1 MPTVIFKTLS
11 GRARTGM
18 SLWGAIRCLTLG
30 EMLQGSAELAAV
42 LSLLVAATIWFIT
55 WFKPNPGVHVSAAL
69 YTYERGFMLEGTTK
83 TTLSHM
89 QNLLSNCTLWRFPPS
104 LPKTNIKITDVH
116 AWVLSKYLLEN
127 VSDQAMTHIRMGVAS
142 PLLNQ
147 FTVLSATPNV
157 QAKGSVE
164 SRAKDGLPMY
174 VISIAALE
182 PHASTMLSLQT
193 PINDTMRHALYD
205 EHHTFRIPAAFLSA
219 DQLWNVRSTV
229 AQINDSTMAMLET
242 KMQSG
247 ERGISS
253 PEKVESWIL
262 DPSDPALLEE
272 DVSYR
277 LLPTAPNCRAGA
289 DGKLGEFGAQ
299 NKQERINTIPVSFWW
314 SNFST

>member
-55 WFKPNPGVHVSAAL
+55 WVKPNLGVHVSAAL
-69 YTYERGFMLEGTTK
+69 YTYESGFMLEGTTK
-83 TTLSHM
+83 TTLFHT
-89 QNLLSNCTLWRFPPS
+89 QNLLSNCTLWRFPLV
-104 LPKTNIKITDVH
+104 LPKTSIKITDLH
-116 AWVLSKYLLEN
+116 SWVLSKYLLEN
-127 VSDQAMTHIRMGVAS
+127 VSDQAMTHIRMAVGS

-147 FTVLSATPNV
+147 FTVLSASPNV
-157 QAKGSVE
+157 QAKGNVE

-174 VISIAALE
+174 VISIAALA
-182 PHASTMLSLQT
+182 PNALAMLSLQT

-219 DQLWNVRSTV
+219 DQLWNVSPTV
-229 AQINDSTMAMLET
+229 TRISDSTMVMLET
-242 KMQSG
+242 EMQSG

-253 PEKVESWIL
+253 PEKVERWNL

-277 LLPTAPNCRAGA
+277 LLPAAPNCRAEA
-289 DGKLGEFGAQ
+289 DGKLGELGTQ
-299 NKQERINTIPVSFWW
+299 K
-314 SNFST
+314 

>member
-1 MPTVIFKTLS
+1 MPTVILKTLS

-30 EMLQGSAELAAV
+30 EMLQGSAELAAA

-55 WFKPNPGVHVSAAL
+55 WFKPNPGVHVSAAV

-89 QNLLSNCTLWRFPPS
+89 RNLLSNCTLWRFPRV
-104 LPKTNIKITDVH
+104 LPKTSIKITDLH
-116 AWVLSKYLLEN
+116 SWVLSKYLLEN
-127 VSDQAMTHIRMGVAS
+127 VSDQAITHIRMGVGS

-147 FTVLSATPNV
+147 FTVLSASPNV

-174 VISIAALE
+174 VIAIAALA
-182 PHASTMLSLQT
+182 PKASAMLSLQT

-205 EHHTFRIPAAFLSA
+205 EPHAFRIPAAFLSA
-219 DQLWNVRSTV
+219 DQLWNVSSAVT
-229 AQINDSTMAMLET
+229 QISDSTMAMLET
-242 KMQSG
+242 EIHSG
-247 ERGISS
+247 ERAISMA
-253 PEKVESWIL
+253 ENGESWNL

-277 LLPTAPNCRAGA
+277 LLPATPNCRAEA
-289 DGKLGEFGAQ
+289 NGKLGELGTQ
-299 NKQERINTIPVSFWW
+299 K
-314 SNFST
+314 

>member
-1 MPTVIFKTLS
+1 MPTIILKTLS
-11 GRARTGM
+11 GRARSGM

-55 WFKPNPGVHVSAAL
+55 WFKPNPGVHVSAAV
-69 YTYERGFMLEGTTK
+69 YTYERGFILEGTTK
-83 TTLSHM
+83 TTYSHM

-104 LPKTNIKITDVH
+104 LPKTSIKIIDLH

-127 VSDQAMTHIRMGVAS
+127 TSDQAITHIRMGVAS

-164 SRAKDGLPMY
+164 SRAKDGLRMY
-174 VISIAALE
+174 VIAIAALA
-182 PHASTMLSLQT
+182 PNDSAMLSLQT

-205 EHHTFRIPAAFLSA
+205 EHHTFRIPTAFLSA
-219 DQLWNVRSTV
+219 DQLWNVGLTV
-229 AQINDSTMAMLET
+229 AQISDSTMAVLET
-242 KMQSG
+242 DMHSG
-247 ERGISS
+247 ERSISMAD
-253 PEKVESWIL
+253 KVESWNL

-277 LLPTAPNCRAGA
+277 LLPAASNCRAEA
-289 DGKLGEFGAQ
+289 DGKPGKLDTQ
-299 NKQERINTIPVSFWW
+299 K
-314 SNFST
+314 

>member
-11 GRARTGM
+11 GRARSGM

-42 LSLLVAATIWFIT
+42 LSLFVAATIWFIT
-55 WFKPNPGVHVSAAL
+55 WFKPNPGVHVSAAV

-104 LPKTNIKITDVH
+104 LPKTSVKITDLH
-116 AWVLSKYLLEN
+116 SWVLSKYLLQN
-127 VSDQAMTHIRMGVAS
+127 VSDQAITHIRMGVAS

-147 FTVLSATPNV
+147 FTLLSATPNV

-174 VISIAALE
+174 VISIATLA
-182 PHASTMLSLQT
+182 PKASAMLSLQT

-219 DQLWNVRSTV
+219 DQLWNVSSTV
-229 AQINDSTMAMLET
+229 TRISDSTMVMLET
-242 KMQSG
+242 ELQSG
-247 ERGISS
+247 DRGISS
-253 PEKVESWIL
+253 PEKVERWNL

-277 LLPTAPNCRAGA
+277 LLPTAPNCQAEA
-289 DGKLGEFGAQ
+289 DRELGEFGAQ
-299 NKQERINTIPVSFWW
+299 NK
-314 SNFST
+314 

>member
-11 GRARTGM
+11 GRARSGM
-18 SLWGAIRCLTLG
+18 SLWGAIRGLTLG
-30 EMLQGSAELAAV
+30 EMLQGSAELAAL

-69 YTYERGFMLEGTTK
+69 YTYERGFILEGTTK

-89 QNLLSNCTLWRFPPS
+89 QNLLSNCTLWRFPLV
-104 LPKTNIKITDVH
+104 LPKTSIKITDIH
-116 AWVLSKYLLEN
+116 SWVLSKYLLEN
-127 VSDQAMTHIRMGVAS
+127 VSDQAITHIRMGIGS

-164 SRAKDGLPMY
+164 TRAKDGLPMY
-174 VISIAALE
+174 VIAIDTLG
-182 PHASTMLSLQT
+182 PHASAMLSLQT

-219 DQLWNVRSTV
+219 DQLWNVSLTV
-229 AQINDSTMAMLET
+229 AQISDSTMAMLET
-242 KMQSG
+242 EMHSG
-247 ERGISS
+247 ERSISTAD
-253 PEKVESWIL
+253 KIESWIL
-262 DPSDPALLEE
+262 DPSNPALLDE

-277 LLPTAPNCRAGA
+277 LLPTAPNCRAEA
-289 DGKLGEFGAQ
+289 DGKLGELGTQ
-299 NKQERINTIPVSFWW
+299 K
-314 SNFST
+314 

>member
-1 MPTVIFKTLS
+1 MPTVILKTLS

-55 WFKPNPGVHVSAAL
+55 WFKPNSVVHVNAAV

-83 TTLSHM
+83 TTYSHM
-89 QNLLSNCTLWRFPPS
+89 QNLLSNCTLWRFPLV
-104 LPKTNIKITDVH
+104 LPKTSIKITDLH
-116 AWVLSKYLLEN
+116 AWVLSNYLLEN
-127 VSDQAMTHIRMGVAS
+127 TSDQAITHIRIGVAS

-147 FTVLSATPNV
+147 FTVLSATPNI

-164 SRAKDGLPMY
+164 SRAKDGLHMY
-174 VISIAALE
+174 VIAIAALA
-182 PHASTMLSLQT
+182 PNDSAMLSLQT

-205 EHHTFRIPAAFLSA
+205 EHHIFRIPTAFLSA
-219 DQLWNVRSTV
+219 DQLWNVGLTV
-229 AQINDSTMAMLET
+229 TQISDSTMAVLET
-242 KMQSG
+242 DMHSG
-247 ERGISS
+247 ERSISMAD
-253 PEKVESWIL
+253 KVESWNL

-277 LLPTAPNCRAGA
+277 LLPAAPNCRAEA
-289 DGKLGEFGAQ
+289 NGKQGELGTQ
-299 NKQERINTIPVSFWW
+299 K
-314 SNFST
+314 

>member
-11 GRARTGM
+11 GRGRSGM

-30 EMLQGSAELAAV
+30 EMLQGSAELAAMV
-42 LSLLVAATIWFIT
+42 ILLVAATIWFIT
-55 WFKPNPGVHVSAAL
+55 WVKPNPGVHVSAAV
-69 YTYERGFMLEGTTK
+69 YTYERGFMLEGTKK

-104 LPKTNIKITDVH
+104 LQKTNIKITDVH
-116 AWVLSKYLLEN
+116 SWVLSKYLLEN
-127 VSDQAMTHIRMGVAS
+127 VSDQAMTHIRMAVGS

-147 FTVLSATPNV
+147 FTVLSASPNV

-174 VISIAALE
+174 VISIAALA

-219 DQLWNVRSTV
+219 DQLWNVSSTV
-229 AQINDSTMAMLET
+229 TQISDSTMAMLET
-242 KMQSG
+242 EMQSG
-247 ERGISS
+247 DRGISS
-253 PEKVESWIL
+253 PEKVESWTL

-277 LLPTAPNCRAGA
+277 LLPVTPNCRAEA
-289 DGKLGEFGAQ
+289 NGKLGELGTQ
-299 NKQERINTIPVSFWW
+299 Q
-314 SNFST
+314 

>member
-11 GRARTGM
+11 GRGRSGM

-42 LSLLVAATIWFIT
+42 VILLVAATIWFIT
-55 WFKPNPGVHVSAAL
+55 WVKPNPGVHVSAAL

-83 TTLSHM
+83 TTLFHI

-104 LPKTNIKITDVH
+104 LQKTNIKITDVH
-116 AWVLSKYLLEN
+116 SWVLSKYLLEN
-127 VSDQAMTHIRMGVAS
+127 VSDQAMTHIRMAVGS

-147 FTVLSATPNV
+147 FTVLSASPNV
-157 QAKGSVE
+157 QAKGNVE

-174 VISIAALE
+174 VISVDALA

-219 DQLWNVRSTV
+219 DQLWNVKSTV
-229 AQINDSTMAMLET
+229 AQISDSTMAMLET
-242 KMQSG
+242 GIHSS
-247 ERGISS
+247 ERGIFMA
-253 PEKVESWIL
+253 EKGESWNL

-277 LLPTAPNCRAGA
+277 LLPATPNCRAEA
-289 DGKLGEFGAQ
+289 NGKLGELGTQ
-299 NKQERINTIPVSFWW
+299 K
-314 SNFST
+314 

>member
-11 GRARTGM
+11 GRARSGM
-18 SLWGAIRCLTLG
+18 SLWGAIRGLTLG

-55 WFKPNPGVHVSAAL
+55 WFKPNPGVHVSAAV

-89 QNLLSNCTLWRFPPS
+89 QNLLSNCTLWQFPLV
-104 LPKTNIKITDVH
+104 LPKTSIKITDLH
-116 AWVLSKYLLEN
+116 SWVLSKYLLEN
-127 VSDQAMTHIRMGVAS
+127 VSDQAITHIRMGIGS

-157 QAKGSVE
+157 QAKGMVE

-174 VISIAALE
+174 VISIAALG
-182 PHASTMLSLQT
+182 PHASAMLSLQT

-219 DQLWNVRSTV
+219 DQLWNVSSTV
-229 AQINDSTMAMLET
+229 NQISDSTMAMLET
-242 KMQSG
+242 EIHSG
-247 ERGISS
+247 ETAISMA
-253 PEKVESWIL
+253 ENGESWNL

-277 LLPTAPNCRAGA
+277 LLPATPNCRAEA
-289 DGKLGEFGAQ
+289 NGKLGELGTQ
-299 NKQERINTIPVSFWW
+299 K
-314 SNFST
+314 

>member
-229 AQINDSTMAMLET
+229 AQISDSTMAMLET

>member
-1 MPTVIFKTLS
+1 MPTVILKTLS

-55 WFKPNPGVHVSAAL
+55 WFKPNPGVHVSAAV

-89 QNLLSNCTLWRFPPS
+89 RNLFSNCTLWRFPRA
-104 LPKTNIKITDVH
+104 LPKTSIKITDLH

-127 VSDQAMTHIRMGVAS
+127 TSDQAITHIRIGVAS

-147 FTVLSATPNV
+147 FTVLSATPNI

-164 SRAKDGLPMY
+164 SRAKDGLRMY
-174 VISIAALE
+174 VIAIAALA
-182 PHASTMLSLQT
+182 PNDSAMLSLQT

-205 EHHTFRIPAAFLSA
+205 EHHTFRIPTAFLSA
-219 DQLWNVRSTV
+219 DQLWNVGLTV
-229 AQINDSTMAMLET
+229 APISDSTMAVLET
-242 KMQSG
+242 DMHSG
-247 ERGISS
+247 ERSISMAD
-253 PEKVESWIL
+253 KVESWNL

-277 LLPTAPNCRAGA
+277 LLPAASNCRAEA
-289 DGKLGEFGAQ
+289 DEKLGELGTQ
-299 NKQERINTIPVSFWW
+299 K
-314 SNFST
+314 

>member
-11 GRARTGM
+11 GRGRSGK

-42 LSLLVAATIWFIT
+42 VSLLVAATIWFIT
-55 WFKPNPGVHVSAAL
+55 WVKPNPGVNVSAAL
-69 YTYERGFMLEGTTK
+69 YTYESGFMLEGRTK
-83 TTLSHM
+83 TTLFHM
-89 QNLLSNCTLWRFPPS
+89 QNLLSNCTLWRFPLV
-104 LPKTNIKITDVH
+104 LPKTSIKITDLH
-116 AWVLSKYLLEN
+116 SWVLSKYLLEN
-127 VSDQAMTHIRMGVAS
+127 VSDQAMTHIRMAVGS

-147 FTVLSATPNV
+147 FTVLSASPNV
-157 QAKGSVE
+157 QAKGNVE

-174 VISIAALE
+174 VISVDALA

-219 DQLWNVRSTV
+219 DQLWNVKSTV
-229 AQINDSTMAMLET
+229 AQISDSTMAMLET
-242 KMQSG
+242 GIHSS
-247 ERGISS
+247 ERGIFMA
-253 PEKVESWIL
+253 EKGESWNL

-277 LLPTAPNCRAGA
+277 LLPATPNCRAEA
-289 DGKLGEFGAQ
+289 NGKLGELGTQ
-299 NKQERINTIPVSFWW
+299 K
-314 SNFST
+314 